1 MSVSSSSK
9 INNPKGAGE
18 ADVTESTFLHSAPQ
32 RKTIEKDVQKDKT
45 IQILSAIS
53 NQPRVKQPGCK
64 NLEASQN
71 VKKSKTVQH
80 LLSDWRTAYTKSKKV
95 ILFRFIFVEH
105 MI

>member
-18 ADVTESTFLHSAPQ
+18 ADVKEATSVHSAPQ
-32 RKTIEKDVQKDKT
+32 RKTVEKDVQKDKT
-45 IQILSAIS
+45 IQILSSIS

-71 VKKSKTVQH
+71 VKKAKTVQH
-80 LLSDWRTAYTKSKKV
+80 LLSAKR
-95 ILFRFIFVEH
+95 
-105 MI
+105 